1 MSSLLEGI
9 LAKSR
14 GWHGTIDEQFSNI
27 DNAANLLK
35 SHLTPWSVPN
45 DMYTRL
51 NGDRTQLQALI
62 NKCRSTTG
70 STADR
75 SLRNMLLKSTVGFC
89 LLDVKGFSYMQYG
102 AGIMT
107 SSDVHELGFLLP
119 GETGGNH
126 GRTEATNVLTEV
138 KTKVINADVVRV
150 IIDQAAEENAAR
162 VKHGWPVS
170 VNKALIV
177 ITAADGV
184 TEVYRAMTS
193 RLYNDITMPKGSHGQ
208 QFLVKAAFLRH
219 VDDEPRFGNQPT
231 FSMPLTTED
240 LVAALDRQHH
250 EDFEAQARETELHRR
265 EIERLEAELKA
276 LKEAKSE
283 K

>member
-1 MSSLLEGI
+1 MESVSEGI
-9 LAKSR
+9 LAKAK

-45 DMYTRL
+45 DMYVTL
-51 NGDRTQLQALI
+51 NGDRTQLQTLI
-62 NKCRSTTG
+62 NKCRSSSG

-75 SLRNMLLKSTVGFC
+75 SLRNMLLKSTTGFC
-89 LLDVKGFSYMQYG
+89 LLQVKGFAYTQYG

-126 GRTEATNVLTEV
+126 GRSIITNVICEIKV
-138 KTKVINADVVRV
+138 KVINADAIRVV
-150 IIDQAAEENAAR
+150 IDQAAVENAAK
-162 VKHGWPVS
+162 VAHGWPAGVHL
-170 VNKALIV
+170 ALIV

-184 TEVYRAMTS
+184 TEVYRKMTT

-208 QFLVKAAFLRH
+208 QFLAKAAFLKH

-240 LVAALDRQHH
+240 LVAALDHQHH
-250 EDFEAQARETELHRR
+250 EDFEAQMRETELHRR

-276 LKEAKSE
+276 KDLKI
-283 K
+283 